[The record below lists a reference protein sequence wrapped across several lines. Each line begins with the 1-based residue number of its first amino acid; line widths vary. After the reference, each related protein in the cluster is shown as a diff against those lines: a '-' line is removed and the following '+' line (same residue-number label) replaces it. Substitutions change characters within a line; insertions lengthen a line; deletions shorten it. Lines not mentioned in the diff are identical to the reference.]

1 MSVSDGLPV
10 DASTTNSAFVSR
22 LVDTSTIGV
31 LALNNTSSGGVIT
44 NAQQQINTNE
54 TNIATNTADIATN
67 ASDIVTLQNSTTFN
81 NLSATIDPTVSDDT
95 TGGYEVG
102 SLWVNVTDDKAFIAL
117 DVSAGASIW
126 KRLGSIMFKTV
137 LTGQLDFSSSNVT
150 DSAYVEFIAD
160 TGSDIIRK
168 IEFFY
173 PDGDAMILA
182 VGAAA
187 SEVDTALVLAG
198 GNELEVEIPA
208 NSRISLKLAT
218 GGTTNTSGILSAN
231 LKAEA

>member
-1 MSVSDGLPV
+1 M
-10 DASTTNSAFVSR
+10 
-22 LVDTSTIGV
+22 
-31 LALNNTSSGGVIT
+31 LALNHPSSGGLIT
-44 NAQQQINTNE
+44 NAQQQINDNV
-54 TNIATNTADIATN
+54 TNIATNAADIATN
-67 ASDIVTLQNSTTFN
+67 AADIVTLQASVVTN
-81 NLSATIDPTVSDDT
+81 NLSATANPTIDDDSDD
-95 TGGYEVG
+95 GYSVG

-117 DVSAGASIW
+117 DITVGAAIW

-150 DSAYVEFIAD
+150 DSSYVEFIAD
-160 TGSDIIRK
+160 TGSEIIRK

-187 SEVDTALVLAG
+187 SEVDTALILAG

-208 NSRISLKLAT
+208 NSRISFKLAT
-218 GGTTNTSGILSAN
+218 GGTANTSGILSAN